1 MSRAPAVVVFA
12 LFLSIMAYGQDPKA
26 LVQRMVQHELQAH
39 NDRSHW
45 MYTDSMTD
53 DSGTKVK
60 EVVETH
66 SGSLA
71 LTLSENGK
79 PISQS
84 KRMQEEAELRQKAQ
98 DPGEIK
104 KAEKASDEDARKAT
118 EMMKILP
125 DAFEYSL
132 VGDNGEQV
140 HLHFV
145 PNPNFDPPTRE
156 AKVFH
161 SMAGDMF
168 IDKKSERLAGL
179 SGTLESN
186 VKFGFGILG
195 RLQKGGTFEVRQKEV
210 APGHWELTLLD
221 VHISGKA
228 LFFKSIEEQQHETR
242 TEYHEVP
249 DDLTPQDAV
258 AILLRMEEQPNRY
271 AAKNENSR

>member
-1 MSRAPAVVVFA
+1 MNRAPAVVVFV
-12 LFLSIMAYGQDPKA
+12 LFSCVLAYGQDPRA

-71 LTLSENGK
+71 LVLSENGK
-79 PISQS
+79 PISNS
-84 KRMQEEAELRQKAQ
+84 KRMQEEAELREKAQ
-98 DPGEIK
+98 DQAEIK
-104 KAEKASDEDARKAT
+104 KEQKASDDDARKAT
-118 EMMKILP
+118 EMLKILP

-132 VGDNGEQV
+132 VGADGATV
-140 HLHFV
+140 HLHFR
-145 PNPNFDPPTRE
+145 PDPNFDPPTRE

-168 IDKKSERLAGL
+168 IDRKSERLVGL
-179 SGTLESN
+179 SGTLLSN
-186 VKFGFGILG
+186 VNFGFGILG
-195 RLQKGGTFEVRQKEV
+195 KLEKGGTFQVRQKEV
-210 APGHWELTLLD
+210 APGHWELSLLD
-221 VHISGKA
+221 VHISGRA

-242 TEYHEVP
+242 TDYHEVS
-249 DDLTPQDAV
+249 DGLTPQDAV
-258 AILLRMEEQPNRY
+258 AMLVKMEEQPSRY
-271 AAKNENSR
+271 AARK